1 MKNRDYREIQLSSS
15 QLAIIFLFIL
25 ILGVVIFLLGVSV
38 GKKHAQI
45 TKNAEITTPAEV
57 KQVKKEIPLPVKKQK
72 DTIREELASYQK
84 IKEETQKKPPV
95 AVKKNLYYVQVGAFN
110 KKDAALIFAEGF
122 KKRGYPAFVLD
133 PLPPDKPKQVFRVR
147 IGGFETREKAQE
159 VLSRLNSESKKKT
172 DYYITL

>member
-1 MKNRDYREIQLSSS
+1 VKNRDYREIQLSSS
-15 QLAIIFLFIL
+15 QLAFIFLFIL

-38 GKKHAQI
+38 GKKQAQI
-45 TKNAEITTPAEV
+45 TKDAEITTPAEV
-57 KQVKKEIPLPVKKQK
+57 KQVKKEIPLPVKKPK
-72 DTIREELASYQK
+72 DTIREELASHQK

-122 KKRGYPAFVLD
+122 KKRGYPALVLD
-133 PLPPDKPKQVFRVR
+133 PLPSDKPKQVFRVR